1 MERFYGFDLGDAE
14 SAVSRLQKKEQ
25 SVPEVIPVCGA
36 KSFITAYANL
46 SSGELQIGEQACYSA
61 NAIRRRIRF
70 KSSFLTDPSVAED
83 VKRFAAGVLGELYG
97 SGDLVQ
103 NDDCCFYIGCP
114 AGWSKNARERY
125 REIFERA
132 GYPPARI
139 VSESRAAL
147 VSACQSRHLQV
158 GYDILAKPVL
168 VVDIGSSTTD
178 FAYIMGG
185 KEVEMRTGGEVLL
198 GGGLMDEILLENSIA
213 SSPDGPKLRK
223 VFEESEPWRSY
234 CEFAARRLKEK
245 YFSDEEFFKD
255 SGCTETIMVRY
266 GKPLKLT
273 LRADAQA
280 ADRMLRQKI
289 AKLGGRS
296 FEEVFLESLREI
308 RENIGGQM
316 PELLF
321 LTGGVSRLGRI
332 RTWCEEVFP
341 EAVII
346 SGAEPEF
353 SVSRGL
359 AWSGRIDDELRDFRR
374 ELEQLKES
382 RTIEDIVKKHIDGLY
397 KGVVDALVEPI
408 IEQVAV
414 PIFDR
419 WRDGSIERLADV
431 DGIMEKDIEAFL
443 RTDEAKRLLAKPVK
457 DWLKLVSDELE
468 EYTVPI
474 CVNHHVPYSA
484 LSLNSFLSASDLDI
498 KIEARNVFAVEEMTF
513 LIDSIIS
520 LLVGLI
526 CGASGMALL
535 STGPGG
541 IVAGVMISIV
551 VLFLGKSKMEEAVLA
566 ARIPKSLRK
575 IVPKNTFRNRMEGLT
590 ASIKSS
596 FHENLEKEKNEEIT
610 AKLVDDIATQI
621 EECLTKM
628 AEVVEIPLG

>member
-70 KSSFLTDPSVAED
+70 KSGFLTDPAVADD

-132 GYPPARI
+132 GYPPTRI

-158 GYDILAKPVL
+158 GYDILSRPVL

-198 GGGLMDEILLENSIA
+198 GGGLMDEILLENSI
-213 SSPDGPKLRK
+213 SRSPDAAQLRK
-223 VFEESEPWRSY
+223 VFAESEPWRSY

-255 SGCTETIMVRY
+255 TGCSETIMVRY

-273 LRADAQA
+273 LRADADA
-280 ADRMLRQKI
+280 ADKMLRQKI
-289 AKLGGRS
+289 DKLGKRS
-296 FEEVFLESLREI
+296 FEEVFLASLREI

-321 LTGGVSRLGRI
+321 LTGGVSRLGKI
-332 RTWCEEVFP
+332 RAWCEEVFP

-359 AWSGRIDDELRDFRR
+359 AWSGRIDDELRDFRKD
-374 ELEQLKES
+374 LEQLKAS
-382 RTIEDIVKKHIDGLY
+382 HTIEDIVKKNINDLY
-397 KGVVDALVEPI
+397 KRVVDTLVEPI
-408 IEQVAV
+408 IENVAI

-419 WRDGSIERLADV
+419 WRDGSIERLSDV

-443 RTDEAKRLLAKPVK
+443 RTEEAKNLLARPVK
-457 DWLKLVSDELE
+457 DWLRPVSDDLE

-498 KIEARNVFAVEEMTF
+498 RIEARNVFAVEEMTF

-526 CGASGMALL
+526 CGGGGMALL

-551 VLFLGKSKMEEAVLA
+551 VLFLGKSKMEDAVLG
-566 ARIPKSLRK
+566 ARIPMPLRR
-575 IVPKNTFRNRMEGLT
+575 IVPKNTFRNRMDGLS
-590 ASIKSS
+590 ASIKAS
-596 FHENLEKEKNEEIT
+596 FYENLEKEKNEEIT
-610 AKLVDDIATQI
+610 AKLVDDIANQI

>member
-70 KSSFLTDPSVAED
+70 KSGFLTDPAVADD

-132 GYPPARI
+132 GYPPTRI

-158 GYDILAKPVL
+158 GYDILSRPVL

-198 GGGLMDEILLENSIA
+198 GGGLMDEILLENSI
-213 SSPDGPKLRK
+213 SRSPDAAQLRK
-223 VFEESEPWRSY
+223 VFAESEPWRSY

-255 SGCTETIMVRY
+255 TGCSETIMVRY

-273 LRADAQA
+273 LRADADA
-280 ADRMLRQKI
+280 ADKMLRQKI
-289 AKLGGRS
+289 DKLGKRS
-296 FEEVFLESLREI
+296 FEEVFLASLREI

-316 PELLF
+316 PF
-321 LTGGVSRLGRI
+321 VPDRRRIQAGQDPRL
-332 RTWCEEVFP
+332 V
-341 EAVII
+341 
-346 SGAEPEF
+346 
-353 SVSRGL
+353 
-359 AWSGRIDDELRDFRR
+359 
-374 ELEQLKES
+374 
-382 RTIEDIVKKHIDGLY
+382 
-397 KGVVDALVEPI
+397 
-408 IEQVAV
+408 
-414 PIFDR
+414 
-419 WRDGSIERLADV
+419 
-431 DGIMEKDIEAFL
+431 
-443 RTDEAKRLLAKPVK
+443 
-457 DWLKLVSDELE
+457 
-468 EYTVPI
+468 
-474 CVNHHVPYSA
+474 
-484 LSLNSFLSASDLDI
+484 
-498 KIEARNVFAVEEMTF
+498 
-513 LIDSIIS
+513 
-520 LLVGLI
+520 
-526 CGASGMALL
+526 
-535 STGPGG
+535 
-541 IVAGVMISIV
+541 
-551 VLFLGKSKMEEAVLA
+551 
-566 ARIPKSLRK
+566 
-575 IVPKNTFRNRMEGLT
+575 
-590 ASIKSS
+590 
-596 FHENLEKEKNEEIT
+596 
-610 AKLVDDIATQI
+610 
-621 EECLTKM
+621 
-628 AEVVEIPLG
+628 